1 MADQLN
7 SLFREIIMDHYKNP
21 RNKGLKE
28 NLEVYQI
35 NNPTCGD
42 KLILQVEIKDN
53 VIQNIYHQ
61 SIGCSISTSS
71 CSIMSETLKGKTV
84 DEAIDFI
91 HNYIHMLH
99 GEDYN
104 HHIEMGDTMA
114 YEGIKN
120 YPARFKC
127 ASISWELVLN
137 VLKRIKKEKQG
148 E

>member
-7 SLFREIIMDHYKNP
+7 SLFREIIMEHYKHP
-21 RNKGLKE
+21 RNRGLKE

-42 KLILQVEIKDN
+42 KLVLQVELKDN
-53 VIQNIYHQ
+53 IIQNIYHEG
-61 SIGCSISTSS
+61 IGCSISVSS
-71 CSIMSETLKGKTV
+71 CSIMSETLQGKSIE
-84 DEAIDFI
+84 EAIDFI
-91 HNYIHMLH
+91 HNYIRMLH
-99 GEDYN
+99 GEHYTHTD
-104 HHIEMGDTMA
+104 MGEAIA

-127 ASISWELVLN
+127 ASISWELLLN
-137 VLKRIKKEKQG
+137 VLEMIRKEKKG